1 MGCISS
7 RHHGIVSNPRVFRVY
22 NMDEQGQAL
31 SPGKMQITDYELILR
46 QTNKEPIHWPLRSL
60 RRYGFDAELFSF
72 ESGRRCPTG
81 PGIYAFKCQRAEA
94 LFNLLQE
101 SIQRAGQQEQESR
114 PAHIDSALPVAT
126 PGMGMTGPSRPSSLM
141 EVQSNAVSPSHSNA
155 NVNHPS
161 HSQHAY
167 INEAIV
173 DNGLVRQSQFPASNH
188 HEYVNTGPEGPGLV
202 TSNITIGLAGGRGDE
217 ASVRGE
223 GLNYA
228 SLDLPSKSSMEDLQ
242 EGAGATY
249 INVAGAGD
257 RRLPNGGGASEFP
270 PSWGGNRANRPN
282 NLETSKEEKKRL
294 TYIQLDLKKSD
305 DNLFDGANFNPP
317 SSPISVE
324 SSTGPESP
332 TRKQPE
338 DQYSTIDFSKTI
350 ALSAKV
356 QSDEGSRKTRHNSNI
371 DELN

>member
-1 MGCISS
+1 
-7 RHHGIVSNPRVFRVY
+7 
-22 NMDEQGQAL
+22 MDEQGQAL
-31 SPGKMQITDYELILR
+31 SPGKMYITDYELILR

-101 SIQRAGQQEQESR
+101 SIQRAGQQEQDSR
-114 PAHIDSALPVAT
+114 PAHMDSNLPVAGVT
-126 PGMGMTGPSRPSSLM
+126 MTSHSRPSSLM
-141 EVQSNAVSPSHSNA
+141 EVPSSAVSPSHSNM
-155 NVNHPS
+155 NVNHPG
-161 HSQHAY
+161 HPQHAY

-188 HEYVNTGPEGPGLV
+188 HEYVNTGPEGPGLE
-202 TSNITIGLAGGRGDE
+202 TNTISIALPGGRGDE
-217 ASVRGE
+217 TAARGE

-228 SLDLPSKSSMEDLQ
+228 SLDLHSKSSMEDIP
-242 EGAGATY
+242 ENAGATY
-249 INVAGAGD
+249 INVGAGD
-257 RRLPNGGGASEFP
+257 RLLTNGASEFSSP
-270 PSWGGNRANRPN
+270 WAQRPIRPC
-282 NLETSKEEKKRL
+282 NLETSSKEEKKKV

-305 DNLFDGANFNPP
+305 DNLFDGCNNPP
-317 SSPISVE
+317 SSPISLT
-324 SSTGPESP
+324 SSNGPESP

-338 DQYSTIDFSKTI
+338 DQYSTIDFNKTA

-356 QSDEGSRKTRHNSNI
+356 HSDEGFRKTRHNSNI
-371 DELN
+371 DELT